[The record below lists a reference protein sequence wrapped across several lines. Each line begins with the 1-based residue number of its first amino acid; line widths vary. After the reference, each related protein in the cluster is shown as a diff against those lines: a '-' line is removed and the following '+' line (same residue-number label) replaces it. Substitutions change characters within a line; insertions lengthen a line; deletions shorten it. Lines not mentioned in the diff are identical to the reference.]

1 MLLMCAALASRSA
14 VARADSF
21 GDIFAYKVERSRS
34 ALDDGRWDVYLTG
47 YAWHAP
53 YAYSKEKRDELND
66 AALGGGLGRS
76 VVDANGNTHSLYG
89 MIFRDSH
96 YKAQY
101 TAGYAWMTY
110 WPAAEKLDFGLGYSV
125 FLFAR
130 SDIANYFPLPLAA
143 PLASVRYGDFELMA
157 TAVPR
162 TAHDSRNIAFLFVRL
177 SLRLADIPSRA
188 M

>member
-1 MLLMCAALASRSA
+1 LNNRLVALLLIGGVLACGSPIASA
-14 VARADSF
+14 DGFS
-21 GDIFAYKVERSRS
+21 DDLAYKIERSKS
-34 ALDDGRWDVYLTG
+34 ALDDGRWDLYLTG

-66 AALGGGLGRS
+66 ASLGGGLGRS
-76 VVDANGNTHSLYG
+76 VVDPDGDKHSLYG

-96 YKAQY
+96 YKPQY

-110 WPAAEKLDFGLGYSV
+110 WPAAEKLDFGLGYTV

-143 PLASVRYGDFELMA
+143 PLASVRYGNVELMA
-157 TAVPR
+157 TAIPGI
-162 TAHDSRNIAFLFVRL
+162 AHDSGNIGFVFVRWNL
-177 SLRLADIPSRA
+177 N
-188 M
+188 

>member
-1 MLLMCAALASRSA
+1 MLFILAVLACLSPIAS
-14 VARADSF
+14 ADSF
-21 GDIFAYKVERSRS
+21 GDTFAYKVERSRS

-110 WPAAEKLDFGLGYSV
+110 WPATEKLDFGLGYSV

-130 SDIANYFPLPLAA
+130 SDIGKYFPTPLAS
-143 PLASVRYGDFELMA
+143 PIASVRYGDFELMA
-157 TAVPR
+157 TAVFFICHNNLR
-162 TAHDSRNIAFLFVRL
+162 QRLFFSRLE
-177 SLRLADIPSRA
+177 PSNRK
-188 M
+188 

>member
-1 MLLMCAALASRSA
+1 MTLFIFAVLASRSPIA
-14 VARADSF
+14 SADSF

-34 ALDDGRWDVYLTG
+34 ALYDGRWDVYLTG

-53 YAYSKEKRDELND
+53 YAYSREKRDELND

-110 WPAAEKLDFGLGYSV
+110 WPAAEKLDFGLGYTV

-130 SDIANYFPLPLAA
+130 SDIGKYFPTPLAS
-143 PLASVRYGDFELMA
+143 PIASVRYGSFELMA
-157 TAVPR
+157 TAVPGI
-162 TAHDSRNIAFLFVRL
+162 AHDSGNIAFLFARWNP
-177 SLRLADIPSRA
+177 RYGN
-188 M
+188 